1 MICTVQARRLLVLM
15 AVAAA
20 TASLFLPEAARSA
33 ESLAPTQDSA
43 SPDSPADSRKAI
55 DTVTVEG
62 RREAKRQIDAFVYGI
77 LVTYTNESLMR
88 WDAPICPM
96 IGGLPGDQGEYIVA
110 RLSEVARDVHAPL
123 ADAGKP
129 CHPNLIVAVTDE
141 PDAVAEHWVKHDYT
155 RLNTCN
161 GLGYVK
167 DFLKSQRPVRVYY
180 NGKFRPNDG
189 ENSPDIGAYSVIG
202 LNLDLQFGPCTYAT
216 GVAIGTRLRYG
227 GVQDLHSV
235 IILVD
240 GRRAASLNIG
250 QLADYITMVGLAQI
264 RADANTGTAPTILS
278 VFDSPGSA
286 PEALSPW
293 DESFLRGLYT
303 TKQSSVIQ
311 TSLIKTSMFQQLER

>member
-15 AVAAA
+15 AAAA
-20 TASLFLPEAARSA
+20 AIALLCFPKIARSA
-33 ESLAPTQDSA
+33 ESMTPIQDSA
-43 SPDSPADSRKAI
+43 NPVSPSDSRKAI
-55 DTVTVEG
+55 DTVTVKG
-62 RREAKRQIDAFVYGI
+62 QREVKRQIDAYVYGVI
-77 LVTYTNESLMR
+77 VTYMNDSLMR
-88 WDAPICPM
+88 WDAPICPA
-96 IGGLPGDQGEYIVA
+96 IAGLPGEQGEYIVA
-110 RLSEVARDVHAPL
+110 RLSQVARDVHAPL
-123 ADAGKP
+123 AVPGKR
-129 CHPNLIVAVTDE
+129 CHPNLLVTVTDD
-141 PDAVAEHWVKHDYT
+141 PDSVAEHWVKHESA

-167 DFLKSQRPVRVYY
+167 DFLKSRSPVRVFY

-189 ENSPDIGAYSVIG
+189 ESSPDIFAYSLIG
-202 LNLDLQFGPCTYAT
+202 LNLDLAFGPCTYGS

-227 GVQDLHSV
+227 AVQDLESV

-250 QLADYITMVGLAQI
+250 QLADYISMVGLAQI
-264 RADANTGTAPTILS
+264 RADASTASIQSILN
-278 VFDSPGSA
+278 VFDSPEAA

-311 TSLIKTSMFQQLER
+311 TSLIKTSMFQQLQR